1 MTKEQER
8 MKQELEQM
16 TKVFKKELKV
26 KALKRKVVK

>member
-8 MKQELEQM
+8 MKLELEQM
-16 TKVFKKELKV
+16 TKVFKKVLKV